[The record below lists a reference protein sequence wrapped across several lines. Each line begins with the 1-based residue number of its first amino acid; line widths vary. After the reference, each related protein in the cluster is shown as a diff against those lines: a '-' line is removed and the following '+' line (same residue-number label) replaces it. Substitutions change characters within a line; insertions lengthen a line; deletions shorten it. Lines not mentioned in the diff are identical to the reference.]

1 MKTNS
6 MLRFPL
12 AFGNMDD
19 LLNEFFTTPQ
29 SKNVVQPKANV
40 YEKEDGYNI
49 TVIAPGFKKEQLT
62 VSVENDLLTIAG
74 AIQEQSENDH
84 GKIVRKEF
92 ITKNFT
98 RTFHVDET
106 IKADGIVAKF
116 EDGILNIWVPKTIPT
131 PKIQA
136 QIAIQ

>member
-1 MKTNS
+1 MKANS

-29 SKNVVQPKANV
+29 HKNVVQPKANV

-74 AIQEQSENDH
+74 AIQEQNENNQ
-84 GKIVRKEF
+84 GKLVRKEF
-92 ITKNFT
+92 VTKNFT

-116 EDGILNIWVPKTIPT
+116 EDGILNIWVPKAVPT
-131 PKIQA
+131 PKVQA